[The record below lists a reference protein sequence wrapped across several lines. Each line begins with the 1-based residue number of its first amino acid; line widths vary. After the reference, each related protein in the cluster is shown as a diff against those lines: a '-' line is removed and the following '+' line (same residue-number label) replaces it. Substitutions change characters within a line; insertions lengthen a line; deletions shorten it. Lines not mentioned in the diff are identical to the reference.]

1 MWLILCETNDLAAL
15 WVYEGLRD
23 RGFTPL
29 EMVRADTLIYG
40 ITWEHRLGSD
50 NVTIDIKLSDGRRIN
65 NREIWGV
72 INRLLY
78 VPNENLT
85 FIHPSERNYIM
96 HELTTFFISW
106 LYALPKPV
114 LNRPTPQGLSGYSR
128 HISEWVWL
136 AAQAGLP
143 TPDYVY
149 SDNDCLDV
157 DSGYLSSAYNV
168 FVVGNQFVGE
178 LTPPNLQRGCLR
190 LAELSKTALLGIKF
204 AIGPYDTW
212 TFAGAT
218 PFPDLRLGGQAL
230 LDTLAMV
237 LVNKLELNE

>member
-29 EMVRADTLIYG
+29 EMVNVDALNYG

-65 NREIWGV
+65 NREIQGV
-72 INRLLY
+72 INRLQN
-78 VPNENLT
+78 VPNENLIL
-85 FIHPSERNYIM
+85 FHPSDRNYVI
-96 HELTTFFISW
+96 HELIAFFVSW

-128 HISEWVWL
+128 HISEWIWL

-143 TPDYVY
+143 TPNYVY
-149 SDNDCLDV
+149 SDNDFLDI
-157 DSGYLSSAYNV
+157 DSGYLSSVHNV
-168 FVVGNQFVGE
+168 FVVGNHFVGE
-178 LTPPNLQRGCLR
+178 LTPPNLQKACLR

-204 AIGPYDTW
+204 AIGPNDTW

-218 PFPDLRLGGQAL
+218 PFPDIRLGGQAL
-230 LDTLAMV
+230 LDTFAMV
-237 LVNKLELNE
+237 LINKLKLDE